1 VLGFTALAVVPLAV
15 AVTEVTYLAEITD
28 SATVSNTAPVAV
40 AIFTPLNS
48 ELAAVYESSFV
59 AASDFSASV
68 EAVITGA
75 DTTSAALVLDC
86 LVDELGTAGDST
98 SVAASTFTAPVV
110 ESVSAVDA
118 FLAAAV
124 FIATVQGGATAADQ
138 VVCRFLWELIDDSQN
153 AGWTTINDAQAPG
166 WTTIDTAQT
175 NPWTVIGT
183 DN

>member
-1 VLGFTALAVVPLAV
+1 
-15 AVTEVTYLAEITD
+15 
-28 SATVSNTAPVAV
+28 
-40 AIFTPLNS
+40 
-48 ELAAVYESSFV
+48 
-59 AASDFSASV
+59 
-68 EAVITGA
+68 
-75 DTTSAALVLDC
+75 
-86 LVDELGTAGDST
+86 
-98 SVAASTFTAPVV
+98 VAASTFTAPVV

-153 AGWTTINDAQAPG
+153 ANWTTINDAQAPG